1 MAEQKFRV
9 PQVDERGRLT
19 GAALDGVRELIPA
32 GGADGWTAER
42 QAKAQGFWV
51 EHSTEPPAEATKF
64 GVPVVWL
71 REGTFTEPTP
81 VKPYRPLPNYRR
93 RTITIPVQAGLSW
106 KIDGE
111 PVSPGEH
118 VVPGDGFTAVA
129 VTAEAEAN
137 FKLAAPGYWL
147 FQFGSLKGRVL
158 IASDVFAGRTGEIL
172 VPPVPESQREG
183 RHPYAIRLGAHWN
196 NAAGGTASVQWSQHG
211 VGEHTIGGV
220 VKPDGWTVGDDG
232 AAVNTGI
239 KNLEASLVFNTG
251 TPNVSL
257 EIEVSEVTTSTLVSF
272 HFGQKRQIMND
283 ASQVTPSVRMNA
295 DGTSVIQERTQD
307 GAVSTLN
314 AGSPIGVWRFDVLD
328 GRVVITAPSG
338 ERAVQDFSPVALSEY
353 GVYSKMFISE
363 SNAVKI
369 KSFKLYASPAPA
381 TSPAN

>member
-9 PQVDERGRLT
+9 CQVDERGRLT

-51 EHSTEPPAEATKF
+51 EHSTEPPAEDTKF

-81 VKPYRPLPNYRR
+81 VKPYRPNPNYRR

-118 VVPGDGFTAVA
+118 VVPGDNFTAVA
-129 VTAEAEAN
+129 VTAEATGN
-137 FKLAAPGYWL
+137 FKLASPGSWL
-147 FQFGSLKGRVL
+147 FQFGSIKGRVL
-158 IASDVFAGRTGEIL
+158 VASDVFAGRAGEIL
-172 VPPVPESQREG
+172 IPPVPESERVG
-183 RHPYAIRLGAHWN
+183 RHPYAIRLGARWN
-196 NAAGGTASVQWSQHG
+196 NAAGGTAEVQWNQHG
-211 VGEHTIGGV
+211 IGEHIVDGV
-220 VKPDGWTVGDDG
+220 KKPDGWEVGADG

-239 KNLEASLVFNTG
+239 KNLEAALVFNTG

-257 EIEVSEVTTSTLVSF
+257 EIEVSEVAKSTPFTLV
-272 HFGQKRQIMND
+272 FGQKRQILND
-283 ASQVTPSVRMNA
+283 SSKVSPSVRMGA
-295 DGTSVIQERTQD
+295 DGTSNLQERTQD
-307 GAVSTLN
+307 GVVSTIN

-353 GVYSKMFISE
+353 GAYSKLFIGE

-369 KSFKLYASPAPA
+369 KSFKLYASPS
-381 TSPAN
+381 TAN

>member
-9 PQVDERGRLT
+9 PQVDERGRLI
-19 GAALDGVRELIPA
+19 GAALEGVRELIPA

-51 EHSTEPPAEATKF
+51 EHSTEPPAEETKF

-81 VKPYRPLPNYRR
+81 IKPYRPHPNYRR

-118 VVPGDGFTAVA
+118 VVPGDNFTAVA
-129 VTAEAEAN
+129 VTAEATGN
-137 FKLAAPGYWL
+137 FKLASPGSWL
-147 FQFGSLKGRVL
+147 FQFGSIKGRVL
-158 IASDVFAGRTGEIL
+158 VASDVFAGRAGEIL
-172 VPPVPESQREG
+172 VPPVTESERVG
-183 RHPYAIRLGAHWN
+183 RHPYAIRLGARWN
-196 NAAGGTASVQWSQHG
+196 NAAGGTAEVQWNQHG
-211 VGEHTIGGV
+211 IGEHIVDGV
-220 VKPDGWTVGDDG
+220 KKPDGWEVGADG

-239 KNLEASLVFNTG
+239 KNLEAALVFNTG

-257 EIEVSEVTTSTLVSF
+257 EIEVSEVAKSTPFTLV
-272 HFGQKRQIMND
+272 FGQKRQLLND
-283 ASQVTPSVRMNA
+283 SSKVAPSVQMGA
-295 DGTSVIQERTQD
+295 DGTSNIQERTQD
-307 GAVSTLN
+307 GVVSTIN

-328 GRVVITAPSG
+328 GRVVVTAPSG

-353 GVYSKMFISE
+353 GAYSKLFIGE

-369 KSFKLYASPAPA
+369 KSFKLYASP
-381 TSPAN
+381 SR

>member
-9 PQVDERGRLT
+9 CQVDERGRLT
-19 GAALDGVRELIPA
+19 GAALEGVRELIPA

-51 EHSTEPPAEATKF
+51 EHSTEPPAEETKF

-81 VKPYRPLPNYRR
+81 VKPYRPHPNYRR

-118 VVPGDGFTAVA
+118 VVPGDNFTAVA
-129 VTAEAEAN
+129 VTAEATGN
-137 FKLAAPGYWL
+137 FKLASPGSWL
-147 FQFGSLKGRVL
+147 FQFGSIKGRVL
-158 IASDVFAGRTGEIL
+158 VASDVFAGRAGEIL
-172 VPPVPESQREG
+172 IPPVPESEREG
-183 RHPYAIRLGAHWN
+183 RHPYAIRLGARWN
-196 NAAGGTASVQWSQHG
+196 NAAGGTAEVQWNQHG
-211 VGEHTIGGV
+211 IGEHIVDGV
-220 VKPDGWTVGDDG
+220 KKPDGWEVGADG
-232 AAVNTGI
+232 AAVNTGV
-239 KNLEASLVFNTG
+239 KNLEAALVFNTG

-257 EIEVSEVTTSTLVSF
+257 EIEVSEVAKSTPFTLV
-272 HFGQKRQIMND
+272 FGQKRQLLND
-283 ASQVTPSVRMNA
+283 SSKVQPSVRMGA
-295 DGTSVIQERTQD
+295 DGTSTLQERTRD
-307 GAVSTLN
+307 GVASTIN

-353 GVYSKMFISE
+353 GAYSKLFIGE

-369 KSFKLYASPAPA
+369 KSFKLYASPS
-381 TSPAN
+381 TAN

>member
-19 GAALDGVRELIPA
+19 GAALEGVRELIPA

-81 VKPYRPLPNYRR
+81 VKPYRPFPNYRR

-111 PVSPGEH
+111 PASPGEH
-118 VVPGDGFTAVA
+118 VVPGDDFTAVA
-129 VTAEAEAN
+129 VTAEPAAN
-137 FKLAAPGYWL
+137 FKLAAPGSWL

-158 IASDVFAGRTGEIL
+158 VASDVFAGRAGEIL
-172 VPPVPESQREG
+172 VPPVPESERAG
-183 RHPYAIRLGAHWN
+183 RHPYAVRLGARWN
-196 NAAGGTASVQWSQHG
+196 NAAGGTASVQWNQHG

-220 VKPDGWTVGDDG
+220 AKPSGWMVGEDG
-232 AAVNTGI
+232 AAVNIGL
-239 KNLEASLVFNTG
+239 KNLEAGLVFNSG
-251 TPNVSL
+251 TPNISL
-257 EIEVSEVTTSTLVSF
+257 EIEVSEVTTSTPFTLV
-272 HFGQKRQIMND
+272 FGQPGQLLNSSSRV
-283 ASQVTPSVRMNA
+283 SPSIRMNN
-295 DGTSVIQERTQD
+295 DGTSVLQERTQD
-307 GAVSTLN
+307 GVVSTLN
-314 AGSPIGVWRFDVLD
+314 AGSPIGVWRFDSLD

-338 ERAVQDFSPVALSEY
+338 ERAVQDFSPIALSEY
-353 GVYSKMFISE
+353 GAYSKLFIGE

-369 KSFKLYASPAPA
+369 KSFKMYASPAP
-381 TSPAN
+381 SPAN

>member
-9 PQVDERGRLT
+9 PQVDERGRLI
-19 GAALDGVRELIPA
+19 GAALEGVRELIPA

-51 EHSTEPPAEATKF
+51 EHSTEPPAEETKF

-81 VKPYRPLPNYRR
+81 VKPYRPHPNYRR

-118 VVPGDGFTAVA
+118 VVPGDNFTAVA
-129 VTAEAEAN
+129 VTAEATGN
-137 FKLAAPGYWL
+137 FKLASPGSWL
-147 FQFGSLKGRVL
+147 FQFGSIKGRVL
-158 IASDVFAGRTGEIL
+158 VASDVFAGRAGEIL
-172 VPPVPESQREG
+172 IPPVPESEREG
-183 RHPYAIRLGAHWN
+183 RHPFAIRLGARWN
-196 NAAGGTASVQWSQHG
+196 NAAGGTAEVQWNQHG
-211 VGEHTIGGV
+211 IGEHIVDGV
-220 VKPDGWTVGDDG
+220 KKPDGWEVGADG

-239 KNLEASLVFNTG
+239 KNLEAALVFNTG

-257 EIEVSEVTTSTLVSF
+257 EIEVSEVAKSTPFTLV
-272 HFGQKRQIMND
+272 FGQKRQLLND
-283 ASQVTPSVRMNA
+283 SSKVQPSVRMGA
-295 DGTSVIQERTQD
+295 DGTSAIQERTQD
-307 GAVSTLN
+307 GVVSTIN

-328 GRVVITAPSG
+328 GRVVVTAPSG

-353 GVYSKMFISE
+353 GAYSKLFIGE

-369 KSFKLYASPAPA
+369 KSFKLYASP
-381 TSPAN
+381 SR

>member
-9 PQVDERGRLT
+9 CQVDERGRLT

-51 EHSTEPPAEATKF
+51 EHSTEPPAEETKF

-81 VKPYRPLPNYRR
+81 VKPYRPHPNYRR

-118 VVPGDGFTAVA
+118 VVPGDNFTMVA
-129 VTAEAEAN
+129 VTAEAAGN
-137 FKLAAPGYWL
+137 FKLASPGSWL
-147 FQFGSLKGRVL
+147 FQFGSIKGRVL
-158 IASDVFAGRTGEIL
+158 VASDVFAGRAGEIL
-172 VPPVPESQREG
+172 IPPVPESEREG
-183 RHPYAIRLGAHWN
+183 RHPYAIRLGARWN
-196 NAAGGTASVQWSQHG
+196 NAAGGTAEVQWNQHG
-211 VGEHTIGGV
+211 IGEHIVDGV
-220 VKPDGWTVGDDG
+220 KKPDGWEVGADG

-239 KNLEASLVFNTG
+239 KNLEAALVFNTG

-257 EIEVSEVTTSTLVSF
+257 EIEVSEVAKSTSFTLV
-272 HFGQKRQIMND
+272 FGQKRQLLND
-283 ASQVTPSVRMNA
+283 SSKVQPSMRMGA
-295 DGTSVIQERTQD
+295 DGTSNLQERTQD
-307 GAVSTLN
+307 GVVSTIN

-353 GVYSKMFISE
+353 GAYSKLFIGE

-369 KSFKLYASPAPA
+369 KSFKLYASP
-381 TSPAN
+381 SR

>member
-9 PQVDERGRLT
+9 CQVDERGRLT
-19 GAALDGVRELIPA
+19 GAALEGVRELIPA

-51 EHSTEPPAEATKF
+51 EHSTEPPAEETKF

-81 VKPYRPLPNYRR
+81 VKPYRPHPNYRR

-118 VVPGDGFTAVA
+118 VVPGDNFTAVA
-129 VTAEAEAN
+129 VTAEATGN
-137 FKLAAPGYWL
+137 FKLASPGSWL
-147 FQFGSLKGRVL
+147 FQFGSIKGRVL
-158 IASDVFAGRTGEIL
+158 VASDVFAGRAGEIL
-172 VPPVPESQREG
+172 IPPVPESEREG
-183 RHPYAIRLGAHWN
+183 RHPYAIRLGARWN
-196 NAAGGTASVQWSQHG
+196 NAAGGTAEVQWNQHG
-211 VGEHTIGGV
+211 IGEHIVDGV
-220 VKPDGWTVGDDG
+220 KKPDGWEVGADG

-239 KNLEASLVFNTG
+239 KNLEAALVFNTG

-257 EIEVSEVTTSTLVSF
+257 EIEVSAVAKSTPFTLV
-272 HFGQKRQIMND
+272 FGQKRQLLND
-283 ASQVTPSVRMNA
+283 SSKVQPSVRMGA
-295 DGTSVIQERTQD
+295 DGTSNLQERTQD
-307 GAVSTLN
+307 GVVSTIN

-353 GVYSKMFISE
+353 GAYSKLFIGE

-369 KSFKLYASPAPA
+369 KSFKLYASPAP
-381 TSPAN
+381 SPAN

>member
-9 PQVDERGRLT
+9 CQVDERGRLT

-51 EHSTEPPAEATKF
+51 EHSTEPPAEDTKF

-71 REGTFTEPTP
+71 REGTFTEPIP
-81 VKPYRPLPNYRR
+81 VKPYRPHPNYRR

-106 KIDGE
+106 KIGGE

-118 VVPGDGFTAVA
+118 VVPGDNFTAVA
-129 VTAEAEAN
+129 VTAEATGN
-137 FKLAAPGYWL
+137 FKLASPGSWL
-147 FQFGSLKGRVL
+147 FQFGSIKGRVL
-158 IASDVFAGRTGEIL
+158 VASDVFAGRAGEIL
-172 VPPVPESQREG
+172 VPPVPESEREG
-183 RHPYAIRLGAHWN
+183 RHPYAIRLGARWN
-196 NAAGGTASVQWSQHG
+196 NAAGGTAEVQWNQHG
-211 VGEHTIGGV
+211 IGEHIVDGV
-220 VKPDGWTVGDDG
+220 KKPDGWEVGADG

-239 KNLEASLVFNTG
+239 KNLEAALVFNTG

-257 EIEVSEVTTSTLVSF
+257 EIEVSEVAKSTPFTLV
-272 HFGQKRQIMND
+272 FGQKRQLLND
-283 ASQVTPSVRMNA
+283 SSKVHPSVRMGA
-295 DGTSVIQERTQD
+295 DGTSKLQELTQD
-307 GAVSTLN
+307 GVVSTIN

-353 GVYSKMFISE
+353 GAYSKMFIGE

-369 KSFKLYASPAPA
+369 KSFKLYASPS
-381 TSPAN
+381 TAN

>member
-1 MAEQKFRV
+1 MAEQKFRIC
-9 PQVDERGRLT
+9 QVDERGRLT

-51 EHSTEPPAEATKF
+51 EHSTEPPAEETKF

-81 VKPYRPLPNYRR
+81 VKPYRPHPNYRR

-118 VVPGDGFTAVA
+118 VVPGDNFTAVA
-129 VTAEAEAN
+129 VTAEATGN
-137 FKLAAPGYWL
+137 FKLASPGSWL
-147 FQFGSLKGRVL
+147 FQFGSIKGRVL
-158 IASDVFAGRTGEIL
+158 VASDVFAGRAGEIL
-172 VPPVPESQREG
+172 IPPVPESEREG
-183 RHPYAIRLGAHWN
+183 RHPYAIRLGARWN
-196 NAAGGTASVQWSQHG
+196 NAAGGTAEVQWNQHG
-211 VGEHTIGGV
+211 IGEHIIDGV
-220 VKPDGWTVGDDG
+220 KKPDGWEVGADG

-239 KNLEASLVFNTG
+239 KNLEAALVFNTG

-257 EIEVSEVTTSTLVSF
+257 EIEVSEVAKSTPFTLV
-272 HFGQKRQIMND
+272 FGQKRQLLND
-283 ASQVTPSVRMNA
+283 SSKVSPSVRMGA
-295 DGTSVIQERTQD
+295 DGTSNLQERTQD
-307 GAVSTLN
+307 GVVSTIN

-353 GVYSKMFISE
+353 GAYSKLFIGE

-369 KSFKLYASPAPA
+369 KSFKLYASP
-381 TSPAN
+381 SR

>member
-9 PQVDERGRLT
+9 CQVDERGRLT
-19 GAALDGVRELIPA
+19 GAALEGVRELIPA

-51 EHSTEPPAEATKF
+51 EHSTEPPAEETKF

-81 VKPYRPLPNYRR
+81 VKPYRPHPNYRR

-118 VVPGDGFTAVA
+118 VVPGDNFTAVA
-129 VTAEAEAN
+129 VTAEATGN
-137 FKLAAPGYWL
+137 FKLASPGSWL
-147 FQFGSLKGRVL
+147 FQFGSIKGRVL
-158 IASDVFAGRTGEIL
+158 VASDVFAGRAGEIL
-172 VPPVPESQREG
+172 VPPVPESEREG
-183 RHPYAIRLGAHWN
+183 RHPYAIRLGARWN
-196 NAAGGTASVQWSQHG
+196 NAAGGTAEVQWNQHG
-211 VGEHTIGGV
+211 IGEHIVDGV
-220 VKPDGWTVGDDG
+220 KKPDGWEVGADG

-239 KNLEASLVFNTG
+239 KNLEAALVFNTG

-257 EIEVSEVTTSTLVSF
+257 EIEVSEVAKSTPFTLV
-272 HFGQKRQIMND
+272 FGQKLQLLND
-283 ASQVTPSVRMNA
+283 SSKVQPSVRMGA
-295 DGTSVIQERTQD
+295 DGTSNLQERTQD
-307 GAVSTLN
+307 GVVSTIN
-314 AGSPIGVWRFDVLD
+314 AGSPIGVWRYDVLD

-338 ERAVQDFSPVALSEY
+338 ERAVQDFSPIALSEY
-353 GVYSKMFISE
+353 GAYSKMFIGE

-369 KSFKLYASPAPA
+369 KSFKLYASP
-381 TSPAN
+381 SR

>member
-1 MAEQKFRV
+1 MAEQKFRIC
-9 PQVDERGRLT
+9 QVDERGRLT
-19 GAALDGVRELIPA
+19 GAALEGVRELIPA

-51 EHSTEPPAEATKF
+51 EHSTEPPAEETKF

-81 VKPYRPLPNYRR
+81 VKPYRPHPNYRR

-118 VVPGDGFTAVA
+118 VVPGDNFTAVA
-129 VTAEAEAN
+129 VTAEATGN
-137 FKLAAPGYWL
+137 FKLASPGSWL
-147 FQFGSLKGRVL
+147 FQFGSIKGRVL
-158 IASDVFAGRTGEIL
+158 VASDVFAGRAGEIL
-172 VPPVPESQREG
+172 VPPVPESEREG
-183 RHPYAIRLGAHWN
+183 RHPYAIRLGARWN
-196 NAAGGTASVQWSQHG
+196 NAAGGTAEVQWNQHG
-211 VGEHTIGGV
+211 IGERIVDGV
-220 VKPDGWTVGDDG
+220 KKPDGWEVGADG
-232 AAVNTGI
+232 AAVNTGV
-239 KNLEASLVFNTG
+239 KNLEAALVFNTG

-257 EIEVSEVTTSTLVSF
+257 EIEVSEVAKSTPFTLV
-272 HFGQKRQIMND
+272 FGQTRQLLND
-283 ASQVTPSVRMNA
+283 SSKVQPSVRMGA
-295 DGTSVIQERTQD
+295 DGTSTLQERTQD
-307 GAVSTLN
+307 GVVSTIN

-353 GVYSKMFISE
+353 GAYSKLFIGE

-369 KSFKLYASPAPA
+369 KSFKLYASPSTAK
-381 TSPAN
+381 

>member
-9 PQVDERGRLT
+9 CQVDERGRLT
-19 GAALDGVRELIPA
+19 GAALEGVRELIPA

-51 EHSTEPPAEATKF
+51 EHSTEPPAEETKF

-81 VKPYRPLPNYRR
+81 VKPYRPHPNYRR

-118 VVPGDGFTAVA
+118 VVPGDNFTAVA
-129 VTAEAEAN
+129 VTAEATGN
-137 FKLAAPGYWL
+137 FKLASPGSWL
-147 FQFGSLKGRVL
+147 FQFGSIKGRVL
-158 IASDVFAGRTGEIL
+158 VASDVFAGRAGEIL
-172 VPPVPESQREG
+172 IPPVPESEREG
-183 RHPYAIRLGAHWN
+183 RHPFAVRLGARWN
-196 NAAGGTASVQWSQHG
+196 NAAGGTAEVQWNQHG
-211 VGEHTIGGV
+211 IGEHIVDGV
-220 VKPDGWTVGDDG
+220 KKPDGWEVGADG

-239 KNLEASLVFNTG
+239 KNLEAALVFNTG

-257 EIEVSEVTTSTLVSF
+257 EIEVSEVAKSTPFTLV
-272 HFGQKRQIMND
+272 FGQKRPLLND
-283 ASQVTPSVRMNA
+283 SSKVHTSVRMGA
-295 DGTSVIQERTQD
+295 DGTSNLQERTQD
-307 GAVSTLN
+307 GVVSTIN

-328 GRVVITAPSG
+328 GRVVVTAPSG

-353 GVYSKMFISE
+353 GAYSKLFIGE

-369 KSFKLYASPAPA
+369 KSFKLYASP
-381 TSPAN
+381 SR

>member
-9 PQVDERGRLT
+9 CQVDERGRLT
-19 GAALDGVRELIPA
+19 GAALDGVRELIPTE
-32 GGADGWTAER
+32 GADGWTAER

-51 EHSTEPPAEATKF
+51 EHSTEPPTEATKY
-64 GVPVVWL
+64 GVPVLWL

-93 RTITIPVQAGLSW
+93 RTITIPLQAGLSW

-118 VVPGDGFTAVA
+118 VVPGDGFTSVA
-129 VTAEAEAN
+129 VTAEPAAN
-137 FKLAAPGYWL
+137 FKLSAPGSWL

-172 VPPVPESQREG
+172 IPPVPESQREG

-196 NAAGGTASVQWSQHG
+196 NAAGGTASVQWNQHG
-211 VGEHTIGGV
+211 VGEHTVGGV
-220 VKPDGWTVGDDG
+220 VKPDGWMVGEDG
-232 AAVNTGI
+232 AAVNIGI
-239 KNLEASLVFNTG
+239 KNLEASLVFNSG

-257 EIEVSEVTTSTLVSF
+257 EIEVSEVTASTPFTLV
-272 HFGQKRQIMND
+272 FGQKRQIMND
-283 ASQVTPSVRMNA
+283 SSKIQPVVRMNA

-307 GAVSTLN
+307 GVVSTLN
-314 AGSPIGVWRFDVLD
+314 AGSPIGVWRFDSLD

-338 ERAVQDFSPVALSEY
+338 ERAVQDYSPIALREY
-353 GVYSKMFISE
+353 GAYSKLFIGE

-369 KSFKLYASPAPA
+369 KSFKLYASPAP
-381 TSPAN
+381 SPAN

>member
-9 PQVDERGRLT
+9 CQVDERGRLT

-51 EHSTEPPAEATKF
+51 VQSSEPPAEDTKY

-93 RTITIPVQAGLSW
+93 RTITIPLQAGLSW

-118 VVPGDGFTAVA
+118 VVPGDTFTAVN
-129 VTAEAEAN
+129 VTAEAAAN
-137 FKLAAPGYWL
+137 FKLAAPASWL

-158 IASDVFAGRTGEIL
+158 VASDVFAGRAGEIL
-172 VPPVPESQREG
+172 IPPVPESERAG
-183 RHPYAIRLGAHWN
+183 RHPYAIRDGARWN
-196 NAAGGTASVQWSQHG
+196 NAAGGTATVQWNQHG

-220 VKPDGWTVGDDG
+220 VKPDGWTVGEDG

-239 KNLEASLVFNTG
+239 PNLEASLVFNTG

-257 EIEVSEVTTSTLVSF
+257 EIEVSEVTTSTSF
-272 HFGQKRQIMND
+272 SLTFGQPGKIMNSTSKV
-283 ASQVTPSVRMNA
+283 APSVRLNA
-295 DGTSVIQERTQD
+295 DGTSVINERTQD
-307 GAVSTLN
+307 GVVTSTVN
-314 AGSPIGVWRFDVLD
+314 AGSPIGVWRFDCLD

-338 ERAVQDFSPVALSEY
+338 ERAVQDFSPLDKSEY
-353 GVYSKMFISE
+353 GAYSKLFIQQ

-369 KSFKLYASPAPA
+369 KSFKLYASPS
-381 TSPAN
+381 TTI